1 MVRHLSLVFC
11 VSFILACTFL
21 SKCDAGD
28 DNPKL
33 HIVYMGSLPKT
44 PYSPSSHH
52 LSMMQQVFVEND
64 STNFLIHSYKRSF
77 NGFAAM
83 LTNHQKEKI
92 SQMEGVVSV
101 FPSKNLQLHTTRSW
115 DFLGLSK
122 SVKRN
127 RAIES
132 DVVIGVLD
140 TGVWPESDSF
150 KDEGFGPVPKNWKGS
165 CVGGKN
171 FTCNNKIIGAR
182 YYIEDTARDL
192 NGHGSHTASTA
203 AGNYVHRASLFGL
216 AKGTARGG
224 VPFARIAAYKVCGGL
239 GLCDSSTILSAFDDA
254 IADGVSII
262 SISIGSSYQENF
274 EEDTIAIGSFHAMA
288 GGILT
293 VNSAGNS
300 GPSPASVSSVSPWM
314 LSVAASTIDRR
325 FIDKVVLGNEKI
337 LTGKSINSFSLNGK
351 KFLIAK
357 KNSEPDSEKC
367 SKDSAD
373 ICECLD
379 RSLVEGKIVLCNG
392 FSGYADYEGGKPIG
406 SIIKDFSESYPPFVS
421 PLPSLFLSANDYDI
435 LRSYTNSSKIPKAEI
450 LKSETIKDPNAPI
463 VAIFSSRGPNTL
475 VPEIMK
481 PDISAPGVDI
491 LASFSQAV
499 SPSDDGYDKRSTKY
513 NIISGTSMSCPHVAG
528 IAAYLKTFHFDWSP
542 SAIKSAIMTS
552 ANPMKGSKDEVGEY
566 AYGSGHVNPIS
577 AVHPGLIYDISLD
590 DYIKMLCNLG
600 YDSKKVKLISGKN
613 NSCSNTIDRSLV
625 RDLNYPALSI
635 DVKSNTSFTIKFERT
650 VTNVGIGKSIYKAS
664 ILPNPKIKIT
674 VVPETLS
681 FKSLYEKQSFVL
693 TVTGNELPTQT
704 VISSLLWSNGIQN
717 VRSPI
722 IVNVSN

>member
-239 GLCDSSTILSAFDDA
+239 GLCDSSAIL
-254 IADGVSII
+254 
-262 SISIGSSYQENF
+262 
-274 EEDTIAIGSFHAMA
+274 
-288 GGILT
+288 
-293 VNSAGNS
+293 
-300 GPSPASVSSVSPWM
+300 
-314 LSVAASTIDRR
+314 
-325 FIDKVVLGNEKI
+325 
-337 LTGKSINSFSLNGK
+337 
-351 KFLIAK
+351 KFL
-357 KNSEPDSEKC
+357 P
-367 SKDSAD
+367 
-373 ICECLD
+373 
-379 RSLVEGKIVLCNG
+379 R
-392 FSGYADYEGGKPIG
+392 
-406 SIIKDFSESYPPFVS
+406 
-421 PLPSLFLSANDYDI
+421 
-435 LRSYTNSSKIPKAEI
+435 
-450 LKSETIKDPNAPI
+450 
-463 VAIFSSRGPNTL
+463 
-475 VPEIMK
+475 
-481 PDISAPGVDI
+481 
-491 LASFSQAV
+491 
-499 SPSDDGYDKRSTKY
+499 
-513 NIISGTSMSCPHVAG
+513 
-528 IAAYLKTFHFDWSP
+528 
-542 SAIKSAIMTS
+542 
-552 ANPMKGSKDEVGEY
+552 
-566 AYGSGHVNPIS
+566 
-577 AVHPGLIYDISLD
+577 
-590 DYIKMLCNLG
+590 
-600 YDSKKVKLISGKN
+600 
-613 NSCSNTIDRSLV
+613 
-625 RDLNYPALSI
+625 
-635 DVKSNTSFTIKFERT
+635 KF
-650 VTNVGIGKSIYKAS
+650 
-664 ILPNPKIKIT
+664 
-674 VVPETLS
+674 
-681 FKSLYEKQSFVL
+681 
-693 TVTGNELPTQT
+693 
-704 VISSLLWSNGIQN
+704 
-717 VRSPI
+717 
-722 IVNVSN
+722 

>member
-77 NGFAAM
+77 NGLGFFRA
-83 LTNHQKEKI
+83 KI
-92 SQMEGVVSV
+92 S
-101 FPSKNLQLHTTRSW
+101 NYTQLDHG

-224 VPFARIAAYKVCGGL
+224 VPFARIAAYKDYVIVL
-239 GLCDSSTILSAFDDA
+239 LILSAFDDA

-325 FIDKVVLGNEKI
+325 FID
-337 LTGKSINSFSLNGK
+337 

-722 IVNVSN
+722 L

>member
-1 MVRHLSLVFC
+1 
-11 VSFILACTFL
+11 
-21 SKCDAGD
+21 
-28 DNPKL
+28 
-33 HIVYMGSLPKT
+33 
-44 PYSPSSHH
+44 
-52 LSMMQQVFVEND
+52 
-64 STNFLIHSYKRSF
+64 
-77 NGFAAM
+77 M

-239 GLCDSSTILSAFDDA
+239 GLCDSSAILSAFDDA

>member
-1 MVRHLSLVFC
+1 MVTHISLLFF

-44 PYSPSSHH
+44 PYSPNSHH

-165 CVGGKN
+165 CAGGKN
-171 FTCNNKIIGAR
+171 FTCNKKIIGAR
-182 YYIEDTARDL
+182 HYTEDTARDL
-192 NGHGSHTASTA
+192 DGHGSHTASTA
-203 AGNYVHRASLFGL
+203 AGNYVHRASFFGL

-224 VPFARIAAYKVCGGL
+224 VPFARIAAYKVCTAL
-239 GLCDSSTILSAFDDA
+239 GCDSSAILSAFDDA
-254 IADGVSII
+254 IADGFLPRK
-262 SISIGSSYQENF
+262 F
-274 EEDTIAIGSFHAMA
+274 EEDPIAIGSFHAMA

-300 GPSPASVSSVSPWM
+300 GPFPASVSSVSPWM

-337 LTGKSINSFSLNGK
+337 LTGKSINSFSLNRK

-379 RSLVEGKIVLCNG
+379 SSLVEGKIVLCNG

-406 SIIKDFSESYPPFVS
+406 SIIKDFDEGFPPFVS

-450 LKSETIKDPNAPI
+450 LKK
-463 VAIFSSRGPNTL
+463 
-475 VPEIMK
+475 IMK

-491 LASFSQAV
+491 LASFSQVV
-499 SPSDDGYDKRSTKY
+499 SPSDDGYDKRSVKY

-552 ANPMKGSKDEVGEY
+552 ANPMKDSKDEVGEY

-590 DYIKMLCNLG
+590 DYIQMLCNLG
-600 YDSKKVKLISGKN
+600 YDSTKVKLISGKN

-625 RDLNYPALSI
+625 RDLNYPALAI

-704 VISSLLWSNGIQN
+704 VISSLLWSNGIKN

-722 IVNVSN
+722 IVNVSD